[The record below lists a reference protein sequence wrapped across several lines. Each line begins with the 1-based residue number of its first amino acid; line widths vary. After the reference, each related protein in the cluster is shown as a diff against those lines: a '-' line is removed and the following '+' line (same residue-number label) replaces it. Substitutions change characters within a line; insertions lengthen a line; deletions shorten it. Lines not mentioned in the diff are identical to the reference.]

1 MSKPLWGF
9 AIGSLGTAAYLKP
22 DEFSRVIFRQPS
34 GSYQSHQLDD
44 VRDILERL
52 SQDFTRQGVGGK
64 QNGIQSAALMLG
76 AATIV
81 YYVYTTIDI
90 KSLVD
95 HVIPVTVRKLNT
107 ILSGAVQK
115 LQSQLTHVK
124 EQVQE
129 QLRHVLN
136 NQNTMMRHQKV
147 MGEQIDEMQG
157 KLDALHA
164 RQELSL
170 QGIVL
175 LCETVINDVPPSK
188 SSTVRDSLVQY
199 TKTVSSEW
207 PSLQQARHAIHGLE
221 GLLDNSTKDADAL
234 SSSKQSIV
242 FDWVSSSTS
251 DRDTSHPMSFG
262 SHHHPV
268 A

>member
-1 MSKPLWGF
+1 MKTAYLYAF
-9 AIGSLGTAAYLKP
+9 IAIVGVCDWIPGDGAYLKP

-52 SQDFTRQGVGGK
+52 SQDLTRQGGK

-81 YYVYTTIDI
+81 YYVYTSIDV

-147 MGEQIDEMQG
+147 MGEQIDECRASLMQ
-157 KLDALHA
+157 LHA
-164 RQELSL
+164 RQSCPCRALYCSVRQSSMMCRL
-170 QGIVL
+170 Q
-175 LCETVINDVPPSK
+175 VINGAGFISAVYKDGVIRMAIVAA
-188 SSTVRDSLVQY
+188 SSACHP
-199 TKTVSSEW
+199 W
-207 PSLQQARHAIHGLE
+207 PGRLA
-221 GLLDNSTKDADAL
+221 
-234 SSSKQSIV
+234 
-242 FDWVSSSTS
+242 
-251 DRDTSHPMSFG
+251 
-262 SHHHPV
+262 
-268 A
+268 